1 MKRASNRGTRIL
13 AWLIDLAVFLPLEV
27 LLIMIA
33 QLSFL
38 GSLSMLLIIIAS
50 VACSVVF
57 LMRDYLFHGS
67 SIGKRLF
74 RLRVV
79 DTDTLDEP
87 SPKQLI
93 VKNLFL
99 FLGFFDGLFLLVSGR
114 SLGER
119 ASCTAV
125 VRNSK
130 LPQADTDCKPMQLDR
145 RRIAVTAIT
154 VLCISVFMFSVLMV
168 AFNDA
173 KKQPNYQVAYAYL
186 LNSKAYAQTQS
197 EQEDI
202 VLTGYHSGN
211 TNINECDSS
220 FTVESFVFTV
230 NGSQFE
236 VALHENNGAWYI
248 CCECTR
254 FQ

>member
-1 MKRASNRGTRIL
+1 MKRAGNRGARIL
-13 AWLIDLAVFLPLEV
+13 AWLIDLVVFLPPAV

-33 QLSFL
+33 QLPFW

-50 VACSVVF
+50 VAHSVFF
-57 LMRDYLFHGS
+57 LMRDYLFYGS

-93 VKNLFL
+93 VKNLFQ
-99 FLGFFDGLFLLVSGR
+99 FLGFFDGLFLLISGW

-119 ASCTAV
+119 STNTAV
-125 VRNSK
+125 VHNSK
-130 LPQADTDCKPMQLDR
+130 LPQSDADRKSVQLKGK
-145 RRIAVTAIT
+145 RIIVVAIT
-154 VLCISVFMFSVLMV
+154 VLCISILMFSVMMV
-168 AFNDA
+168 ALNDA

-186 LNSKAYAQTQS
+186 LNSKAYAETRS
-197 EQEDI
+197 EQADI
-202 VLTGYHSGN
+202 VLVGYRSGI
-211 TNINECDSS
+211 TDANECDST
-220 FTVESFVFTV
+220 FNVESFTFMVS
-230 NGSQFE
+230 GRQFE
-236 VALHENNGAWYI
+236 VVLHENGGAWCI
-248 CCECTR
+248 CLECTH